1 MILDASKSD
10 QPSDAT
16 PAQLASGVGAAP
28 TETVLARFDGAPPAL
43 LPAGTA
49 LGPLDPERLDQK
61 ALAAIAHFHQEG
73 ESENTRRSYHQAL
86 RYWLAWFE
94 LRYGRELTLPVHPA
108 TVAQFVVDHAETKPA
123 ARDQQLPAEH
133 DARLVAAR
141 FKAQAGPLALS
152 TIQLRLAALARLHRD
167 QQLPSPTED
176 PAVHRLLRNVRSTQ
190 AKAGAAP
197 NKKSALDRA
206 LIDRLLATCDDT
218 PLGVRDRALLAFGFA
233 TGGRR
238 RSEIAAADFAHLE
251 ATSDGNYRYTLAH
264 SKTNQS
270 GARRP
275 QDIKPVVGHAARALT
290 AWLEVLEEQGNERRG
305 RIFRRMLRGGFVGGP
320 MTPHAVREI
329 VRSRCELAGLHVDD
343 FSAHSLR
350 SGFLTEA
357 GRRGVPLKAAMDMSG
372 HSSINTAMGYMR
384 AGELASEP
392 AARLLEGD

>member
-1 MILDASKSD
+1 MIPASSKSG
-10 QPSDAT
+10 QPSDST
-16 PAQLASGVGAAP
+16 PA
-28 TETVLARFDGAPPAL
+28 LARYDAVPPAL
-43 LPAGTA
+43 LPPGAA

-108 TVAQFVVDHAETKPA
+108 TVAQFVVDHAESKPA
-123 ARDQQLPAEH
+123 ARDQQLPPAH
-133 DARLVAAR
+133 DERLVSAR

-176 PAVHRLLRNVRSTQ
+176 PAVRRLLRNVRSTQ

-197 NKKSALDRA
+197 NKKAALDRG
-206 LIDRLLATCDDT
+206 LMERLLATCDDT

-238 RSEIAAADFAHLE
+238 RSEIAGADFAHLE
-251 ATSDGNYRYTLAH
+251 ATADGYRYTLAY

-275 QDIKPVVGHAARALT
+275 QDIKPVVGAAARALT
-290 AWLEVLEEQGNERRG
+290 AWLEVLEEQGVERRG

-329 VRSRCELAGLHVDD
+329 VRSRCELAGLHVED

-372 HSSINTAMGYMR
+372 HSSVNTAMGYMR

-392 AARLLEGD
+392 AARLLDDAPQSGSNRRS